1 MYKVLIVD
9 DEVLLRVGLKT
20 TINWEQAGFTVV
32 AEATNGEQGY
42 EQYKKHEPDVVITDI
57 KMPKRDGI
65 WLVEMIRKEN
75 PHIPILVLTCLD
87 EFSSARNAL
96 KAGADDY
103 ILKSEVED
111 EELLSL
117 MNGVKKKL
125 DKQNKDKE
133 ISQSVS
139 TSKNDI
145 RRVLLNDL
153 VKAEFQIDE
162 ALKDRFD
169 VVNMPIENTRF
180 MFASVS
186 VPLDTQNGDTG
197 SARQINKAVI
207 NLFANL
213 LDEREIAYLYQIV
226 QNQYH
231 FLLASPTLSVTEMK
245 RIFQT
250 ANQGAQQYFDKPL
263 RIVYSG
269 IIEHS
274 GKLNEVHREF
284 ISKADVLFYLEEPA
298 FYLENIDN
306 IRFEELNSFELK
318 KKYSQLLMIDSIM
331 KENLEGAQEFIGEL
345 YKYFKGK
352 FAHPNSV
359 KLFFTDLVNH
369 LFAHYEQLLK
379 DGSPQIDHEIY
390 HFRIINAAS
399 LQEACAIMEQ
409 LLVSFIG
416 QMERYV
422 QNNAQLL
429 TKQAVSFIQQNYDKK
444 ISLRDVAD
452 NVNLSKHYL
461 CNIFKKET
469 GDNVS
474 HYINKLRIEKAKLLL
489 HNRDRKVKEIFEEV
503 GYSNQQYF
511 SKVFK
516 KLTGMTVMEYKDKI
530 SP

>member
-42 EQYKKHEPDVVITDI
+42 EQYKRHEPDVVITDI
-57 KMPKRDGI
+57 KMPKRDGL

-75 PHIPILVLTCLD
+75 AHIPILVLTCLD
-87 EFSSARNAL
+87 EFASARNAL

-145 RRVLLNDL
+145 RRVLFNDL
-153 VKAEFQIDE
+153 VKAEFRIDE
-162 ALKDRFD
+162 SLRNRFD

-180 MFASVS
+180 MFASLS
-186 VPLDTQNGDTG
+186 VTEDTPKDDTG
-197 SARQINKAVI
+197 EQIIKAVV
-207 NLFANL
+207 NLFVNL
-213 LDEREIAYLYQIV
+213 LEDREIAYLYQIV
-226 QNQYH
+226 QNRYH
-231 FLLASPTLSVTEMK
+231 FLFASPSLAAAEMK
-245 RIFQT
+245 RIFQS

-263 RIVYSG
+263 RIIYSDIVDG
-269 IIEHS
+269 S
-274 GKLNEVHREF
+274 DKLNEMYREF
-284 ISKADVLFYLEEPA
+284 VSKADVLFYIEEHA
-298 FYLENIDN
+298 FYLENINN
-306 IRFEELNSFELK
+306 IHFEELNSFELK

-331 KENLEGAQEFIGEL
+331 KENLEGAREFVAEL
-345 YKYFKGK
+345 YKYFKAK
-352 FAHPNSV
+352 FAYPNSV
-359 KLFFTDLVNH
+359 RLFFTDLVNH
-369 LFAHYEQLLK
+369 LFQHYAQLLQAGPPK
-379 DGSPQIDHEIY
+379 TDYEYY
-390 HFRIINAAS
+390 HFKIINASSLKEAS
-399 LQEACAIMEQ
+399 GIMEQ
-409 LLVSFIG
+409 VLISFIE
-416 QMERYV
+416 QMEQYV
-422 QNNAQLL
+422 QNNAKLL
-429 TKQAVSFIQQNYDKK
+429 TKQAVSYIQQNYDKK
-444 ISLRDVAD
+444 ISLRDVAE
-452 NVNLSKHYL
+452 NVNLSKYYL

-474 HYINKLRIEKAKLLL
+474 HYINVLRIEKAKMLL
-489 HNRDRKVKEIFEEV
+489 HNKDRKIKEIFEEV

-516 KLTGMTVMEYKDKI
+516 KLTGMTVLEYKDSI
-530 SP
+530 TS